1 MRATLSLPRPSSI
14 WLGNFFFCLLLVGL
28 SVAAEP
34 TNQGRNVIFIV
45 ADDLNNALGC
55 YGHPVV
61 KTPNLD
67 RLAKRGVIFERA
79 YCQYSLCQPS
89 RASFL
94 SGLRPETTKV
104 WTLETPTRQHIGD
117 AVMLPELFRKNGFF
131 TAHAGKVFHT
141 GEICEDPRSW
151 DEEVRESGKT
161 PAAEEVLRAGKSLG
175 PKGHSFEWDILET
188 DDADTPDGKVTRRT
202 VAWME
207 KLAQEKKPFFLA
219 AGFRRPHAPYAAP
232 KKYFD
237 LYPLGKIP
245 LPKTSSED
253 FRRVLPAAVNH
264 DPPDKPLSDTEVRE
278 YLRAYYASTTFMD
291 AQLGVLLDAM
301 DRLRLWDNT
310 VVVFLGDNGYH
321 LGEHGGLWH
330 KNSLFEESAR
340 IPLIV
345 AAPGR
350 EVKGKRSP
358 RLVELVDLYPTL
370 AELCGLKPPA
380 NLEGTSFVPLL
391 HDPKRRW
398 KTGAF
403 TMQGRGKERTEAAK
417 DIQFLGKS
425 VRTERWRYTEWEEGK
440 QGAELYDERKD
451 PLELKNLADDPRH
464 ARTRAEL
471 QSLLRD
477 GWRAALPPK
486 M

>member
-1 MRATLSLPRPSSI
+1 MRRGFWTWCGLLFLVLCEPLPAQQRAGPRHV
-14 WLGNFFFCLLLVGL
+14 L
-28 SVAAEP
+28 
-34 TNQGRNVIFIV
+34 FIV
-45 ADDLNNALGC
+45 ADDLNTALGC
-55 YGHPVV
+55 YGHPMV

-67 RLAKRGVIFERA
+67 RLARRGVLFERA
-79 YCQYSLCQPS
+79 YVQYSLCQPS

-94 SGLRPETTKV
+94 SGLRPETTRV
-104 WTLETPTRQHIGD
+104 WTLETPTRRFIGD

-141 GEICEDPRSW
+141 GDICEDPRSW

-161 PAAEEVLRAGKSLG
+161 PPLEEILQAGKAHG
-175 PKGHSFEWDILET
+175 PKGHSFEWDMLKTE
-188 DDADTPDGKVTRRT
+188 DADLPDGKVARKT

-237 LYPLGKIP
+237 LYPRDKIP
-245 LPKTSSED
+245 LPRTSPED

-264 DPPDKPLSDTEVRE
+264 DPPDQPLSDTEVRE
-278 YLRAYYASTTFMD
+278 YLRAYYASTTFVD

-310 VVVFLGDNGYH
+310 VVVFFGDNGYH

-350 EVKGKRSP
+350 EANGKRSP

-370 AELCGLKPPA
+370 AELCGANAPA

-391 HDPKRRW
+391 DDPKRRW
-398 KTGAF
+398 KRGAF

-425 VRTERWRYTEWEEGK
+425 VRTERWRYTEWDEGK
-440 QGAELYDERKD
+440 QGVELYDERND
-451 PLELKNLADDPRH
+451 PREAKNLADDPNH
-464 ARTRAEL
+464 AKTRAEL
-471 QSLLRD
+471 QQLLRN

-486 M
+486 R